1 MIKMNR
7 GTLYIISAPSGTG
20 KGTIVSE
27 ILKADPNIHF
37 SVSATTRAPREGEK
51 DGINY
56 YFISR
61 EEFQGLV
68 DSGGMLEHAEFCG
81 NCYGTPKKAVFD
93 KLAEGHDVILE
104 IETVGAMNVKAAC
117 PEAVSVFILPPSLK
131 ELRHRLE
138 SRGTESEETVAKRI
152 AEARGEIEKARNYDF
167 VVVNDDLE
175 KAIEDVREVMR
186 AAKKLTKLNHDTIE
200 GVLNKC

>member
-51 DGINY
+51 DGVNY

-152 AEARGEIEKARNYDF
+152 AEARGEIGKARNYDF

-175 KAIEDVREVMR
+175 KAIEDVRGVMR

>member
-51 DGINY
+51 DGVNY

-93 KLAEGHDVILE
+93 KLADGHDVILE

-152 AEARGEIEKARNYDF
+152 AEARGEIGKARNYDF

>member
-51 DGINY
+51 DGVNY

-68 DSGGMLEHAEFCG
+68 DSGGMLEHADFCG

-152 AEARGEIEKARNYDF
+152 AEARGEIGKARNYDF

>member
-51 DGINY
+51 DGVNY

>member
-1 MIKMNR
+1 MNR

-93 KLAEGHDVILE
+93 KLADGHDVILE

-152 AEARGEIEKARNYDF
+152 AEARGEIGKARNYDF

>member
-1 MIKMNR
+1 MNR

-51 DGINY
+51 DGVNY

-152 AEARGEIEKARNYDF
+152 AEARGEIGKARNYDF

>member
-93 KLAEGHDVILE
+93 KLADGHDVILE

-152 AEARGEIEKARNYDF
+152 AEARGEIGKARNYDF

>member
-51 DGINY
+51 DGVNY

-138 SRGTESEETVAKRI
+138 SRGTESEETVEKRI
-152 AEARGEIEKARNYDF
+152 AEARGEIGKARNYDF

>member
-51 DGINY
+51 DGVNY

-152 AEARGEIEKARNYDF
+152 AEARGEIGKARNYDF